1 MTKSELRLKLSPSEA
16 VEDYLKTIYLLREEA
31 RSRGESGRVTTN
43 ALAERLGVE
52 PGSVTGMLKKLA
64 GEKEDA
70 PKLVRHTPYHGVELT
85 EIGEKLALEI
95 VRHHR
100 LLELYLTRVLGFRW
114 DEVHEQADEM
124 EHVISE
130 EFEEKINHLL
140 GEPVA
145 DPHGDPIPTR
155 SGALPEQPELVALAD
170 LEPGRAARICRV
182 RDQNPELLRHLEM
195 LGLLPDARVTVL
207 DRAPFGGPLRLR
219 VGEPA
224 GEPAGVASG
233 EMGAGARRSER
244 EQSIGPQLAA
254 SILVKR
260 VEEA

>member
-1 MTKSELRLKLSPSEA
+1 MTKSELRHKLAPSEA

-31 RSRGESGRVTTN
+31 LARGESGRVTTN
-43 ALAERLGVE
+43 ALAERLDVE

-64 GEKEDA
+64 GEKDDA

-85 EIGEKLALEI
+85 EVGEKLALEI

-100 LLELYLTRVLGFRW
+100 LLELYLTRVLGFKW

-130 EFEEKINHLL
+130 EFEEKIDHML
-140 GEPVA
+140 GEPVT

-155 SGALPEQPELVALAD
+155 SGKLPEQPGLVALAD
-170 LEPGRAARICRV
+170 LEPGRSARICRV
-182 RDQNPELLRHLEM
+182 RDQTPELLRHLET
-195 LGLLPDARVTVL
+195 LHLLPETVVTVL
-207 DRAPFGGPLRLR
+207 ERAPFGGPLRLR
-219 VGEPA
+219 IVEPA
-224 GEPAGVASG
+224 GEPAGVANGESG
-233 EMGAGARRSER
+233 LGIDRAER

-260 VEEA
+260 LAE

>member
-1 MTKSELRLKLSPSEA
+1 MRSGVTKSELRHKLSPSEA

-31 RSRGESGRVTTN
+31 QARGEAGRVTTN

-52 PGSVTGMLKKLA
+52 PGSVTGMLKKLS
-64 GEKEDA
+64 GGRDDV
-70 PKLVRHTPYHGVELT
+70 PPLVRHEPYHGVELT

-130 EFEEKINHLL
+130 EFEEKIDSML
-140 GEPVA
+140 GAPIA

-155 SGALPEQPELVALAD
+155 EGALPEQPELVALAD
-170 LEPGRAARICRV
+170 LEPGQSARICRV
-182 RDQNPELLRHLEM
+182 RDQNPELLRHLET
-195 LGLLPDARVTVL
+195 LRLLPDTVVTVL
-207 DRAPFGGPLRLR
+207 ERAPFGGPVRLRLA
-219 VGEPA
+219 EPA
-224 GEPAGVASG
+224 EQPAGVAS
-233 EMGAGARRSER
+233 
-244 EQSIGPQLAA
+244 
-254 SILVKR
+254 
-260 VEEA
+260 

>member
-1 MTKSELRLKLSPSEA
+1 MTKSELRHKLEPSEA

-31 RSRGESGRVTTN
+31 QARGEPGRVTTN

-64 GEKEDA
+64 GEKDDA
-70 PKLVRHTPYHGVELT
+70 PKLVRHMPYHGVELT
-85 EIGEKLALEI
+85 EVGEKLALEI

-100 LLELYLTRVLGFRW
+100 LLELYLTRVLGFHW

-130 EFEEKINHLL
+130 EFEEKINSML

-155 SGALPEQPELVALAD
+155 SGELPEQPALVALAD
-170 LEPGRAARICRV
+170 LELGRAARICRV
-182 RDQNPELLRHLEM
+182 RDQNPELLRHLET
-195 LGLLPDARVTVL
+195 LGLLPETVVTVL
-207 DRAPFGGPLRLR
+207 ERAPFGGPLRLHLA
-219 VGEPA
+219 EPA
-224 GEPAGVASG
+224 SQPAGVTNGEASVG
-233 EMGAGARRSER
+233 LAER

-254 SILVKR
+254 SILVKPLA
-260 VEEA
+260 E

>member
-1 MTKSELRLKLSPSEA
+1 MTKSELRLKLSPTEA

-31 RSRGESGRVTTN
+31 LARGEAGRVSTN

-52 PGSVTGMLKKLA
+52 PGSVTGMLKKLSGSRDDTPA
-64 GEKEDA
+64 
-70 PKLVRHTPYHGVELT
+70 LVRHEPYRGVELT

-130 EFEEKINHLL
+130 EFEEKIDSLL
-140 GEPVA
+140 GNPVE

-155 SGALPEQPELVALAD
+155 EGGLPIQPGMVSLAE
-170 LEPGRAARICRV
+170 LEPGRLAQIRRV
-182 RDQNPELLRHLEM
+182 SDQDPELLRHLAG
-195 LGLLPDARVTVL
+195 LHLLPNAEVMVL
-207 DRAPFGGPLRLR
+207 ERAPFGGPVRLR
-219 VGEPA
+219 VRA
-224 GEPAGVASG
+224 SFREPAGVASG
-233 EMGAGARRSER
+233 EAGTGGSLVEQ

-254 SILVKR
+254 CIFVKR
-260 VEEA
+260 IG

>member
-31 RSRGESGRVTTN
+31 QARGEPGRVTTN

-64 GEKEDA
+64 GEKDDA
-70 PKLVRHTPYHGVELT
+70 PKLVRHMPYHGVELT
-85 EIGEKLALEI
+85 EVGEKLALEI

-130 EFEEKINHLL
+130 EFEEKINSML

-155 SGALPEQPELVALAD
+155 SGELPQQPLLVTLAD
-170 LEPGRAARICRV
+170 LELGRPARICRV
-182 RDQNPELLRHLEM
+182 RDQNPELLRHLET
-195 LGLLPDARVTVL
+195 LGLLPETLVTVL
-207 DRAPFGGPLRLR
+207 ERAPFGGPLRLH
-219 VGEPA
+219 VSEPA
-224 GEPAGVASG
+224 SQPAGVASNEG
-233 EMGAGARRSER
+233 VASMSLAER

-254 SILVKR
+254 SILVKPLA
-260 VEEA
+260 E

>member
-1 MTKSELRLKLSPSEA
+1 MTKSELRHKLAPSEA

-31 RSRGESGRVTTN
+31 LARGESGKVTTN
-43 ALAERLGVE
+43 ALAERLDVE

-64 GEKEDA
+64 GEKDDA

-85 EIGEKLALEI
+85 EVGEKLALEI

-114 DEVHEQADEM
+114 DEVHEQADQM

-130 EFEEKINHLL
+130 EFEEKINSML
-140 GEPVA
+140 GEPVT

-155 SGALPEQPELVALAD
+155 SGELPQQPDLTPLAA
-170 LEPGRAARICRV
+170 LEPGQTARISRV
-182 RDQNPELLRHLEM
+182 RDQNPDLLRHLET
-195 LGLLPDARVTVL
+195 LRLLPDTVVTVL
-207 DRAPFGGPLRLR
+207 ERAPFGGPLRLR
-219 VGEPA
+219 LAEPA

-233 EMGAGARRSER
+233 EASAGAGQIER

-260 VEEA
+260 VAE

>member
-16 VEDYLKTIYLLREEA
+16 VEDYLKAIYLLREEA
-31 RSRGESGRVTTN
+31 LARGEAGRVTTN

-52 PGSVTGMLKKLA
+52 PGSVTGMLRKLA
-64 GEKEDA
+64 GGREDA
-70 PKLVRHTPYHGVELT
+70 PKLVLHTPYRGVELT

-130 EFEEKINHLL
+130 EFEERIDQML
-140 GEPVA
+140 GEPEV

-155 SGALPEQPELVALAD
+155 SGALPDQPDLVPLTV
-170 LEPGRAARICRV
+170 LEPGRFAQIRRV
-182 RDQNPELLRHLEM
+182 RDQNPELLRHLET
-195 LGLLPDARVTVL
+195 LGLLPNAEVMVL
-207 DRAPFGGPLRLR
+207 ERMPFGGPLRLR
-219 VGEPA
+219 VL
-224 GEPAGVASG
+224 EPAGVAG
-233 EMGAGARRSER
+233 RAGAAVAECER
-244 EQSIGPQLAA
+244 SIGPQVAA
-254 SILVKR
+254 SILVAQIR
-260 VEEA
+260 EAGG

>member
-1 MTKSELRLKLSPSEA
+1 MTKSELRHTLAPSEA

-31 RSRGESGRVTTN
+31 LARGEAGRVTTN

-52 PGSVTGMLKKLA
+52 PGSVTGMLKKLG
-64 GEKEDA
+64 GEKSDQS
-70 PKLVRHTPYHGVELT
+70 PKLVRHTPYRGVELT
-85 EIGEKLALEI
+85 EVGEKLALEI

-130 EFEEKINHLL
+130 EFEEKIDSML
-140 GEPVA
+140 GAPVA

-155 SGALPEQPELVALAD
+155 AGEVPEQAALVSLAD
-170 LEPGRAARICRV
+170 LEPGRAARVCRV
-182 RDQNPELLRHLEM
+182 RDQQPELLRHLET
-195 LGLLPDARVTVL
+195 LRLLLNAEVTVL
-207 DRAPFGGPLRLR
+207 ERAPFGGPLRIR
-219 VGEPA
+219 IRDA
-224 GEPAGVASG
+224 SREPAGVASG
-233 EMGAGARRSER
+233 EAGNGGSTGEH

-254 SILVKR
+254 SILVKPLS
-260 VEEA
+260 

>member
-1 MTKSELRLKLSPSEA
+1 MTKSELRHTLGPSEA

-31 RSRGESGRVTTN
+31 QARGESGRVTTN

-64 GEKEDA
+64 GEKDDA

-85 EIGEKLALEI
+85 EVGEKLALEI

-100 LLELYLTRVLGFRW
+100 LLELYLTRVLGFHW

-140 GEPVA
+140 GEPVT

-155 SGALPEQPELVALAD
+155 SGELPQQPELVSLAD
-170 LEPGRAARICRV
+170 LEPGQAARICRV
-182 RDQNPELLRHLEM
+182 RDQNPDLLRHLET
-195 LGLLPDARVTVL
+195 LHLLPETVVTVL
-207 DRAPFGGPLRLR
+207 ERAPFGGPVRLRLA
-219 VGEPA
+219 EPA
-224 GEPAGVASG
+224 EQPAGVASG
-233 EMGAGARRSER
+233 AASAGLSER

-254 SILVKR
+254 AILVR
-260 VEEA
+260 RLAE

>member
-31 RSRGESGRVTTN
+31 QARGEPGRVTTN

-64 GEKEDA
+64 GEKDDQS
-70 PKLVRHTPYHGVELT
+70 PKLVRHMPYHGVELT
-85 EIGEKLALEI
+85 EVGEKLALEI

-130 EFEEKINHLL
+130 EFEEKIDHML
-140 GEPVA
+140 GEPVT

-155 SGALPEQPELVALAD
+155 AGELPQQTGLVALAE
-170 LEPGRAARICRV
+170 LEPGHVARICRV
-182 RDQNPELLRHLEM
+182 RDQNPELLRHLET
-195 LGLLPDARVTVL
+195 LRLLPETVVTVL
-207 DRAPFGGPLRLR
+207 ERAPFGGPLRLR
-219 VGEPA
+219 VAEPA
-224 GEPAGVASG
+224 EQPAGVAGG
-233 EMGAGARRSER
+233 EAGAGVGMAER

-254 SILVKR
+254 SILVKP
-260 VEEA
+260 VAD

>member
-1 MTKSELRLKLSPSEA
+1 MTKSELRHKLAPSEA

-31 RSRGESGRVTTN
+31 LARGEPGRVTTN

-64 GEKEDA
+64 GERDDA

-85 EIGEKLALEI
+85 EVGEKLALEI

-100 LLELYLTRVLGFRW
+100 LLELYLTRVLGFSW
-114 DEVHEQADEM
+114 DEVHDQADEM

-130 EFEEKINHLL
+130 EFEEKIDHML
-140 GEPVA
+140 GAPIA

-155 SGALPEQPELVALAD
+155 SGELPEQPGLTSLAA
-170 LEPGRAARICRV
+170 LEPGRAALIMRV
-182 RDQNPELLRHLEM
+182 RDQTPELLRHLET
-195 LGLLPDARVTVL
+195 LRLLPGMEVTVL
-207 DRAPFGGPLRLR
+207 ERAPFGGPLRLR
-219 VGEPA
+219 ITEPA
-224 GEPAGVASG
+224 SKPAGVING
-233 EMGAGARRSER
+233 ESGAGVGIAAH

-260 VEEA
+260 L

>member
-31 RSRGESGRVTTN
+31 QARGESGRVTTN

-64 GEKEDA
+64 GEKDDA

-85 EIGEKLALEI
+85 EVGEKLALEI

-130 EFEEKINHLL
+130 EFEEKIDHLL

-155 SGALPEQPELVALAD
+155 SGELPEQPELVSLAD

-182 RDQNPELLRHLEM
+182 RDQNPDLLRHLET
-195 LGLLPDARVTVL
+195 LHLLPETVVTVL
-207 DRAPFGGPLRLR
+207 ERAPFGGPVRLRLA
-219 VGEPA
+219 EPA
-224 GEPAGVASG
+224 EQPAGVASG
-233 EMGAGARRSER
+233 EAGTNRDQAER

-254 SILVKR
+254 AILVR
-260 VEEA
+260 RLAE

>member
-31 RSRGESGRVTTN
+31 QARGESARVTTN

-52 PGSVTGMLKKLA
+52 PGSVTGMLKKLS
-64 GEKEDA
+64 GGKDDV
-70 PKLVRHTPYHGVELT
+70 PPLLRHEPYHGVELT

-130 EFEEKINHLL
+130 EFEEKIDSML
-140 GEPVA
+140 GSPAA

-155 SGALPEQPELVALAD
+155 EGALPEQPELLSLAD
-170 LEPGRAARICRV
+170 LTPGETGVIRRV
-182 RDQNPELLRHLEM
+182 RDQTPDLLRHLDSLHLCPNAE
-195 LGLLPDARVTVL
+195 VTVL
-207 DRAPFGGPLRLR
+207 ERAPFGGPVRLR
-219 VGEPA
+219 VREL
-224 GEPAGVASG
+224 AGVG
-233 EMGAGARRSER
+233 TNGPGAAGGGY

-254 SILVKR
+254 CILVKR
-260 VEEA
+260 VE

>member
-1 MTKSELRLKLSPSEA
+1 MTKSELRLKLSPTEA

-31 RSRGESGRVTTN
+31 LARGEAGRVSTN
-43 ALAERLGVE
+43 ALAERLDVE
-52 PGSVTGMLKKLA
+52 PGSVTGMLKKLS
-64 GEKEDA
+64 GGKDA
-70 PKLVRHTPYHGVELT
+70 MPPLVRHEPYRGVELT

-130 EFEEKINHLL
+130 EFEEKIDSLL
-140 GEPVA
+140 GNPVE

-155 SGALPEQPELVALAD
+155 EGDLPERSGIVSLAE
-170 LEPGRAARICRV
+170 LEPGRSGRIRRV
-182 RDQNPELLRHLEM
+182 SDQDPELLRHLAG
-195 LGLLPDARVTVL
+195 LHLLPNAEVMVL
-207 DRAPFGGPLRLR
+207 ERAPFGGPVRLR
-219 VGEPA
+219 VRVVSRER
-224 GEPAGVASG
+224 AGVVSG
-233 EMGAGARRSER
+233 EASNGGSLAEL

-254 SILVKR
+254 CILVKR
-260 VEEA
+260 ID

>member
-1 MTKSELRLKLSPSEA
+1 MTKSELRHKLSPSEA

-31 RSRGESGRVTTN
+31 QARGESGRVTTN

-64 GEKEDA
+64 AERKGA
-70 PKLVRHTPYHGVELT
+70 PQLVRHTPYHGVELT
-85 EIGEKLALEI
+85 EVGEKLALEI

-114 DEVHEQADEM
+114 DEVHEQADEL

-130 EFEEKINHLL
+130 EFEEKIDHML

-155 SGALPEQPELVALAD
+155 AGELPQQTGLVALAD
-170 LEPGRAARICRV
+170 LEPGHVARICRV
-182 RDQNPELLRHLEM
+182 RDQNP
-195 LGLLPDARVTVL
+195 GTAAPSGDA
-207 DRAPFGGPLRLR
+207 APAAGDGGD
-219 VGEPA
+219 
-224 GEPAGVASG
+224 
-233 EMGAGARRSER
+233 GAGARAIWRAAAPARCGAS
-244 EQSIGPQLAA
+244 GAA
-254 SILVKR
+254 SR
-260 VEEA
+260 CRWRRGGRWCGHG